1 MSDQWPDETTGS
13 KAARENRVQMQKQR
27 KPAIKNQGDPA
38 VAVQRMVRNGYRMSM
53 YDGRK
58 LRNVMRLGGNPA
70 DIAAAVQS
78 ELDRNPNQSIRIA
91 PNATS

>member
-1 MSDQWPDETTGS
+1 
-13 KAARENRVQMQKQR
+13 
-27 KPAIKNQGDPA
+27 
-38 VAVQRMVRNGYRMSM
+38 MSM

-58 LRNVMRLGGNPA
+58 FRNVMRLGSNPA

-91 PNATS
+91 PNGDLSHAASRKEKI